1 MLVQEAIDS
10 SNIIKPDIEEILENT
25 KYLIFRTI
33 LMIKCYLINA
43 ISISNLKNSTYYLN
57 MPYLYHAI
65 FCVSLYN

>member
-10 SNIIKPDIEEILENT
+10 SNIIKPDIVEILE
-25 KYLIFRTI
+25 FRTI